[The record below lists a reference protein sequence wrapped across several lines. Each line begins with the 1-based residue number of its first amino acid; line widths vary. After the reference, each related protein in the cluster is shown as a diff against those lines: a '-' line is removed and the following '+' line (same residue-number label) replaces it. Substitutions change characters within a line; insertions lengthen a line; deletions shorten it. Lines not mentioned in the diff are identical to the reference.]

1 MSENPEFSG
10 FNFSGHFGQELQ
22 GPAEAI
28 QDGAH
33 LAQSADEQVTPAP
46 AATHHDFIE
55 LNVSQSAAAPLP
67 PATPEVAQA
76 ATELPEAT
84 HLCNDPAH
92 QMITTPPVTPKA
104 KIPMTVKALAAATA
118 FSGIKA
124 KVAPATDIHAK
135 RRRNFKIV
143 AILVVAVVGFNLL
156 NNWAHSSTRV
166 QATTAATGLGQ
177 SEQISNIEMITAD
190 ASLRREYSAVRL
202 QLLRYGNLSNYQP
215 TNGFAVITYQ
225 GRVAIVTSIG
235 SHCWDLLADGNR
247 TRLSHDSAACGPNA
261 TTLLDSELR
270 AGI

>member
-1 MSENPEFSG
+1 MSDNPEFSG
-10 FNFSGHFGQELQ
+10 FNFNGHFGQEHQ
-22 GPAEAI
+22 GPAEEI

-33 LAQSADEQVTPAP
+33 LAQSADAEVTPEAP
-46 AATHHDFIE
+46 ATHHDFIE
-55 LNVSQSAAAPLP
+55 LNVSPTAAAPV
-67 PATPEVAQA
+67 TPELAPSVA
-76 ATELPEAT
+76 EIPEAA
-84 HLCNDPAH
+84 HICNDPAH
-92 QMITTPPVTPKA
+92 QMIATPPSTPKA
-104 KIPMTVKALAAATA
+104 TIPMTVKALVATA
-118 FSGIKA
+118 ALSNIKA

-143 AILVVAVVGFNLL
+143 AILVIAVVGFNLL

-166 QATTAATGLGQ
+166 QATTAATGLNQ

-202 QLLRYGNLSNYQP
+202 QLLRYGNLNNYQP
-215 TNGFAVITYQ
+215 TTGFAVLTYQ

-261 TTLLDSELR
+261 ATLLDSELR